1 MGSGSISHAKASIL
15 STELLPWP
23 IKTLL
28 SPRRSTMD
36 YKVFCFFVFL
46 FEKVFAFQ
54 TLEIEVI

>member
-36 YKVFCFFVFL
+36 YKVFCFL

-54 TLEIEVI
+54 TLEIEVT